1 MKQFN
6 NDAEIKDLIANI
18 QHNISKYSAD
28 LECYRQKLRML
39 DSEIGTELFS
49 KKPEEYRRDIEWHTQ
64 KIRETKKELEKS
76 NESLFTH
83 MKEFAMEQK
92 FQEDNDRR
100 YP

>member
-28 LECYRQKLRML
+28 LEFHRQKLRML

-49 KKPEEYRRDIEWHTQ
+49 KKPEEYRNDVEHITGS
-64 KIRETKKELEKS
+64 INDTKKELEKS
-76 NESLFTH
+76 NELLSNLYNSEG
-83 MKEFAMEQK
+83 KI
-92 FQEDNDRR
+92 
-100 YP
+100 

>member
-49 KKPEEYRRDIEWHTQ
+49 KKPEEYRRDIEWYTQ
-64 KIRETKKELEKS
+64 KIRETKKGLEKS
-76 NESLFTH
+76 NELLFEH
-83 MKEFAMEQK
+83 MKEFAMDK
-92 FQEDNDRR
+92 KLQEDNDRR
-100 YP
+100 HA

>member
-49 KKPEEYRRDIEWHTQ
+49 KKPVEYRNDVESITARIIESNDVL
-64 KIRETKKELEKS
+64 KKS
-76 NESLFTH
+76 NEVLSNLIEAGEE
-83 MKEFAMEQK
+83 MI
-92 FQEDNDRR
+92 
-100 YP
+100 